1 MLVCND
7 PMMRIVM
14 GRNYESLSCYD
25 KAEEMYLQA
34 FHMQPN
40 RLYPLYRMMLLQEA
54 TGDSIRIKEYAN
66 KVLEFDPKVQ
76 SPAIREMKWKAKE
89 IINQM

>member
-1 MLVCND
+1 
-7 PMMRIVM
+7 MMRIVM

-54 TGDSIRIKEYAN
+54 QETVSGLRNMPIRSWNSIPRCN
-66 KVLEFDPKVQ
+66 HLP
-76 SPAIREMKWKAKE
+76 
-89 IINQM
+89 